1 MAGITDLVS
10 IISGISALI
19 GVGSASVTEVGAARR
34 QWQPPPPQQLV
45 QPQRCP
51 LGPDGTRLEAQ
62 LRTLP
67 DGSVQVICVEH
78 LP

>member
-34 QWQPPPPQQLV
+34 QLQPPRQQIT

-51 LGPDGTRLEAQ
+51 VGPDGSPLQAEV
-62 LRTLP
+62 RTLP
-67 DGSVQVICVEH
+67 DGSLQIVCVEH
-78 LP
+78 VP

>member
-34 QWQPPPPQQLV
+34 QWQPPPHQQLV

-51 LGPDGTRLEAQ
+51 SGPNGTPLQAEV
-62 LRTLP
+62 RTLP
-67 DGSVQVICVEH
+67 DGSLQIVCVEH
-78 LP
+78 VQ

>member
-34 QWQPPPPQQLV
+34 QWQPPRQQLV

-51 LGPDGTRLEAQ
+51 AGPGGTPLQAEV
-62 LRTLP
+62 RTLP
-67 DGSVQVICVEH
+67 DGSLQIVCVENER
-78 LP
+78 

>member
-19 GVGSASVTEVGAARR
+19 GVGSASVTEIGAAR
-34 QWQPPPPQQLV
+34 QHWQPPRQQLV

-51 LGPDGTRLEAQ
+51 SGPDGTPMQAEV
-62 LRTLP
+62 RTLP
-67 DGSVQVICVEH
+67 DGSLQIVCVEH
-78 LP
+78 EQ